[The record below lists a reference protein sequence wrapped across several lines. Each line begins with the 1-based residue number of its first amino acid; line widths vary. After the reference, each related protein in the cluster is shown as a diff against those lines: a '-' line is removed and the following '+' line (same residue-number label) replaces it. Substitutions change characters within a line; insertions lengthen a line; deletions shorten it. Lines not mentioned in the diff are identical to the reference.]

1 MCCVCTRS
9 RPVIGQAVDTSQSKC
24 AECQNFKYWILIFLP
39 NIVKRSLHVC
49 HHHHMGRGRRGREE
63 SRLRGPGGG
72 RPYNRRIKTIGIPPA
87 RPARQ
92 LNRGGNEMAQ
102 LFRYLVQSGEWRDLE
117 IDICTSINIRAL
129 LRLDR
134 YVYSK
139 LVHVTQRKIFG
150 RKWNVKKC
158 LWNYLSCN
166 VIIFLEYFLR
176 LTKYFTLYLTL
187 Y

>member
-1 MCCVCTRS
+1 MGHLRVTIGHLWVTVGHPRVTIGHLRHKHCVCTQPAAGLWLVKLLTLANH
-9 RPVIGQAVDTSQSKC
+9 RPAAGCVHTQRKC

-39 NIVKRSLHVC
+39 NIVKRRLHVC

-117 IDICTSINIRAL
+117 IDIHL
-129 LRLDR
+129 
-134 YVYSK
+134 
-139 LVHVTQRKIFG
+139 
-150 RKWNVKKC
+150 
-158 LWNYLSCN
+158 
-166 VIIFLEYFLR
+166 
-176 LTKYFTLYLTL
+176 
-187 Y
+187 